1 MEPLKNSERRPVKRG
16 DIYLMLGHE
25 MKVTTVK
32 ETGYNY
38 ERRVFLSC
46 SPHCCTR
53 PFHAKLEILEKDLEK
68 VTLDKL

>member
-1 MEPLKNSERRPVKRG
+1 MEPLRNSVRHPVERG

-32 ETGYNY
+32 NTGWND
-38 ERRVFLSC
+38 ERRVFLTC
-46 SPHCCTR
+46 APHCCTR
-53 PFHAKLEILEKDLEK
+53 PFHAKLEILEKDLHK